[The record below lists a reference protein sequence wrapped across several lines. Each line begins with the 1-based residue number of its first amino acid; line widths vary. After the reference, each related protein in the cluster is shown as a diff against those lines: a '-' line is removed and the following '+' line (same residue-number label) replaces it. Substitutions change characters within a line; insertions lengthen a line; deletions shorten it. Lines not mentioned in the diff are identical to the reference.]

1 MVICLGRR
9 RRSKFDESAGNN
21 DRTYIQYVEA
31 LTELATTM
39 FEWKNLPDSID
50 PRFLEITLFS
60 RGSCVFFKDEV
71 MGYLG
76 LPVLIKGRLNVYR
89 IPIDRQAFSVNGYRK
104 NLTEKDSVI
113 IWNNY
118 IHTNS
123 ELLVRNYA
131 QRLYNL
137 DRVIDVNANAQKTP
151 ILIKASEQQKLTL
164 QNMYMQWDGNE
175 PAIFADSQLDTN
187 NFSVLKTDA
196 PYIADKIY
204 MLKTQYWNECLTRLG
219 ISNVNIQKKERL
231 ISDEVS
237 RAMGGVIASRY
248 SRLEMRR
255 QACDEINRMFGL
267 NVEVDYRDDFRQTD
281 DEFMIEGETGEEKAT
296 PMVTDLRTRSSY
308 E

>member
-1 MVICLGRR
+1 MG
-9 RRSKFDESAGNN
+9 RRSKTKFEESVKNN

-39 FEWKNLPDSID
+39 FEWKNLPESID
-50 PRFLEITLFS
+50 QRFLEITLFS
-60 RGSCVFFKDEV
+60 RGSAIFFKDEV

-104 NLTEKDSVI
+104 NLNIEDSVI

-118 IHTNS
+118 LHTNS

-131 QRLYNL
+131 NRLYNL

-151 ILIKASEQQKLTL
+151 ILIKSSEQQKLTL

-175 PAIFADSQLDTN
+175 PAIFADNQLDTN
-187 NFSVLKTDA
+187 NFTVLKTDA

-204 MLKTQYWNECLTRLG
+204 QLKTEYWNECLTRLG
-219 ISNVNIQKKERL
+219 ISNLNIVKKERL
-231 ISDEVS
+231 ISDEVT

-255 QACDEINRMFGL
+255 QAANEINKMFGL

-281 DEFMIEGETGEEKAT
+281 DEFMLEGDSGEKKAT

>member
-1 MVICLGRR
+1 MGRR
-9 RRSKFDESAGNN
+9 RRTKFDESARNN
-21 DRTYIQYVEA
+21 DLTFIQYVNA

-50 PRFLEITLFS
+50 ERFLELTLFS
-60 RGSCVFFKDEV
+60 RGSAVFFKDEV
-71 MGYLG
+71 MGFLG
-76 LPVLIKGRLNVYR
+76 LPCLIKGRLDVYR
-89 IPIDRQAFSVNGYRK
+89 IPINRQAFSVNGYRK
-104 NLTEKDSVI
+104 NLTNEDSVI

-131 QRLYNL
+131 NRLWNL

-164 QNMYMQWDGNE
+164 ENVYMQYDGNE
-175 PAIFADSQLDTN
+175 PVIFGDKQLDTTG
-187 NFSVLKTDA
+187 FTVLKTDA

-204 MLKTQYWNECLTRLG
+204 QLKTQYWNECLTRLG

-231 ISDEVS
+231 ISDEVT

-255 QACDEINRMFGL
+255 QAADAINRMFGL
-267 NVEVDYRDDFRQTD
+267 DVEVDYREDYRQTD
-281 DEFMIEGETGEEKAT
+281 DEFMIEGMTGEKNGRD
-296 PMVTDLRTRSSY
+296 PMVIDQRTRS
-308 E
+308 

>member
-1 MVICLGRR
+1 MNDLGRR
-9 RRSKFDESAGNN
+9 RRTKFDESARNN
-21 DRTYIQYVEA
+21 DLTFIQYVNA

-50 PRFLEITLFS
+50 ERFLELTLFS
-60 RGSCVFFKDEV
+60 RGSAVFFKDEV
-71 MGYLG
+71 MGFLG
-76 LPVLIKGRLNVYR
+76 LPCLIKGRLDVYR
-89 IPIDRQAFSVNGYRK
+89 IPINRQAFSVNGYRK
-104 NLTEKDSVI
+104 NLTNEDSVI

-131 QRLYNL
+131 TRLWNL

-164 QNMYMQWDGNE
+164 ENVYMQYDGNE
-175 PAIFADSQLDTN
+175 PVIFGDKQLDTTG
-187 NFSVLKTDA
+187 FTVLKTDA

-204 MLKTQYWNECLTRLG
+204 QLKTQYWNECLTRLG

-231 ISDEVS
+231 ISDEVT

-255 QACDEINRMFGL
+255 QAADAINRMFGL
-267 NVEVDYRDDFRQTD
+267 NVEVDYREDYRQTD
-281 DEFMIEGETGEEKAT
+281 DEFMIEGDTGEDGGKD
-296 PMVTDLRTRSSY
+296 PMVIDTRTRS
-308 E
+308 

>member
-1 MVICLGRR
+1 MNDLGRR
-9 RRSKFDESAGNN
+9 RRTKFDESARNN
-21 DRTYIQYVEA
+21 DLTFIQYVNA

-50 PRFLEITLFS
+50 ERFLELTLFA
-60 RGSCVFFKDEV
+60 RGSAVFFKDEV

-76 LPVLIKGRLNVYR
+76 LPCLIKGRLDVYR
-89 IPIDRQAFSVNGYRK
+89 IPINRQAFSVNGYRK
-104 NLTEKDSVI
+104 NLTNEDSVI

-131 QRLYNL
+131 TRLWNL

-164 QNMYMQWDGNE
+164 ENVYMQYDGNE
-175 PAIFADSQLDTN
+175 PVIFGDKQLDTN
-187 NFSVLKTDA
+187 GFTVLKTDA

-204 MLKTQYWNECLTRLG
+204 QLKTQYWNECLTRLG

-231 ISDEVS
+231 ISDEVT

-255 QACDEINRMFGL
+255 QAADAINRMFGL
-267 NVEVDYRDDFRQTD
+267 NVEVDYREDYRQTD
-281 DEFMIEGETGEEKAT
+281 DEFMIEGMTGEDRGRD
-296 PMVTDLRTRSSY
+296 PMVIDTRTRS
-308 E
+308 

>member
-1 MVICLGRR
+1 MGRR
-9 RRSKFDESAGNN
+9 RRTKFDESARNN
-21 DRTYIQYVEA
+21 DLTFIQYVNA

-50 PRFLEITLFS
+50 ERFLELTLFS
-60 RGSCVFFKDEV
+60 RGSAVFFKDEV
-71 MGYLG
+71 MGFLG
-76 LPVLIKGRLNVYR
+76 LPCLIKGRLDVYR
-89 IPIDRQAFSVNGYRK
+89 IPINRQAFSVNGYRK
-104 NLTEKDSVI
+104 NLTNEDSVI

-131 QRLYNL
+131 TRLWNL

-164 QNMYMQWDGNE
+164 ENVYMQYDGNE
-175 PAIFADSQLDTN
+175 PVIFGDKQLDTN
-187 NFSVLKTDA
+187 GFTVLKTDA

-204 MLKTQYWNECLTRLG
+204 QLKTQYWNECLTRLG

-231 ISDEVS
+231 ISDEVT

-255 QACDEINRMFGL
+255 QAADAINRMFGL
-267 NVEVDYRDDFRQTD
+267 NVEVDYREDYRQTD
-281 DEFMIEGETGEEKAT
+281 DEFMIEGMTGEKNGRD
-296 PMVTDLRTRSSY
+296 PMVIDQRTRS
-308 E
+308 